1 MPAVSTVMAGT
12 KAGVAA
18 AVDHANGLHDR
29 FAPLPMRPGLPRL
42 ACTINE
48 PVFTIARA
56 VLLGVAAVALGLRF
70 HGLLRHRDRQRI
82 SQRFNLTRH

>member
-1 MPAVSTVMAGT
+1 
-12 KAGVAA
+12 
-18 AVDHANGLHDR
+18 
-29 FAPLPMRPGLPRL
+29 MRPGFPRL
-42 ACTINE
+42 ARTINE